1 MDINHLPLIPRKLL
15 FDNPERTQARLSP
28 SGAYLSWLAP
38 KDGVLNV
45 WVARHDDLHA
55 AQPLTQDTGR
65 GIRLHT
71 WAFTNQHILYIQG
84 YCSGIPGSH
93 HSLVQNR

>member
-38 KDGVLNV
+38 KAGVLNV
-45 WVARHDDLHA
+45 WVARHEDLHT
-55 AQPLTQDTGR
+55 AQG
-65 GIRLHT
+65 H
-71 WAFTNQHILYIQG
+71 QG
-84 YCSGIPGSH
+84 VMYNVT
-93 HSLVQNR
+93 HSLSSERRSRMR

>member
-28 SGAYLSWLAP
+28 MALISWLAP

-45 WVARHDDLHA
+45 WVARHEDLHA

-65 GIRLHT
+65 GIRPPHLGVYQPT
-71 WAFTNQHILYIQG
+71 
-84 YCSGIPGSH
+84 
-93 HSLVQNR
+93 HSLHAR